1 MALSI
6 IIVYD
11 TTNKLKWRAGL
22 PVLNQYVAWII
33 LGKYAFLSWNWI
45 NGLLLSKFFFKTAIS
60 TATPFFY
67 GLGRKQH
74 YLKRLTTLFLAFAPL
89 FVILSISYEVLF
101 YYFLTQTVLLWLEI
115 ERKLFLF
122 EQSKQKQQEQEGHR
136 KLEMRDSRI
145 SLIFLFFIKVG
156 FFGTGNVASLSSFSL
171 QSVYR
176 LTTIFSPFLMGGL
189 LLLKILIPFF
199 IVSSVFYILNKSIR
213 LSPFSL
219 FLLVLSISDIMTLN
233 FFYLVRDDGSWL
245 EIGTTI
251 SHFVISSLFVLFMIL
266 LFLLSE
272 VLVGKVIIPEDE
284 EKEEKKRE
292 KND

>member
-1 MALSI
+1 
-6 IIVYD
+6 
-11 TTNKLKWRAGL
+11 
-22 PVLNQYVAWII
+22 
-33 LGKYAFLSWNWI
+33 LG
-45 NGLLLSKFFFKTAIS
+45 
-60 TATPFFY
+60 
-67 GLGRKQH
+67 KQH
-74 YLKRLTTLFLAFAPL
+74 YLRRLATISLAFVPL

-101 YYFLTQTVLLWLEI
+101 YYFLTQTLLILLEI
-115 ERKLFLF
+115 ERRLFSL
-122 EQSKQKQQEQEGHR
+122 EQSKQKQQEQEGR

-145 SLIFLFFIKVG
+145 SLIFLFFIKVA

-176 LTTIFSPFLMGGL
+176 LTTIFNPFLMGGL
-189 LLLKILIPFF
+189 LILKILIPFF
-199 IVSSVFYILNKSIR
+199 IVSSIFSVLNKSIG

-233 FFYLVRDDGSWL
+233 FFYLDGSWL

-272 VLVGKVIIPEDE
+272 ILVGNVVMSDEDE
-284 EKEEKKRE
+284 EEEKK
-292 KND
+292 KKG

>member
-1 MALSI
+1 
-6 IIVYD
+6 
-11 TTNKLKWRAGL
+11 
-22 PVLNQYVAWII
+22 
-33 LGKYAFLSWNWI
+33 
-45 NGLLLSKFFFKTAIS
+45 
-60 TATPFFY
+60 
-67 GLGRKQH
+67 
-74 YLKRLTTLFLAFAPL
+74 
-89 FVILSISYEVLF
+89 
-101 YYFLTQTVLLWLEI
+101 LLWLEI
-115 ERKLFLF
+115 ERKLFLL
-122 EQSKQKQQEQEGHR
+122 EQSIQKQQEQGGYR
-136 KLEMRDSRI
+136 KLELRDSRI

-156 FFGTGNVASLSSFSL
+156 FFATGNVASLSSFSL

-176 LTTIFSPFLMGGL
+176 LTTIFDPFLMGGL

-272 VLVGKVIIPEDE
+272 ILVGKVIIFEDE
-284 EKEEKKRE
+284 EKEKKRE
-292 KND
+292 KDD